1 MIQWFP
7 GHFIWV
13 VTAEDWIQSLGYS
26 INTLSLNY
34 IPNTFIILKIIKN
47 WSCRTARCSTLG
59 ITLTTSETTQKWKEK
74 TKSQNCPVTTI
85 HVPWHVSAYT
95 CTHIYACTHTHTYT
109 HYFCCC
115 CCFETGLLCSFVDQD
130 ILKLH
135 LRSVASSLLTLLF
148 FFKLQHK
155 EQ

>member
-13 VTAEDWIQSLGYS
+13 VTAEDWTQSLGYS

-47 WSCRTARCSTLG
+47 WSYRTARCSTLG
-59 ITLTTSETTQKWKEK
+59 ISLTTPATTQKWKEK

-85 HVPWHVSAYT
+85 HVPWHGSAYT
-95 CTHIYACTHTHTYT
+95 YTHIYACTRAHTL
-109 HYFCCC
+109 FFLLLF
-115 CCFETGLLCSFVDQD
+115 CFETGLLCSFVDQD
-130 ILKLH
+130 SLKLH
-135 LRSVASSLLTLLF
+135 LSSVASSLLSSAAF
-148 FFKLQHK
+148 FKKLQHK